1 MGDWLAILFWG
12 IFDLLLLALSVYLLT
27 GRGGMLIAGY
37 NTSSDEE
44 KKKYDEKKLCRSM
57 GVTMLIITLG
67 MGALTT
73 VTYFV
78 EIEKLWTEAVLE
90 NAAYLFCGL
99 VLAVVAAEIIYGN
112 TRCKRKELEDD

>member
-67 MGALTT
+67 MGALPT

-112 TRCKRKELEDD
+112 TRCKRKELEAD